1 MFSHLHVRTNK
12 SSKPVE
18 KEQTY
23 NSGKKKLCLL
33 GLKILFFAVFRS
45 SDHHLVSLSRHL
57 AVRTSTLV
65 DGERSRL
72 ELEVDQVVQVLLL
85 AAEIVQG
92 ANFILIILK

>member
-1 MFSHLHVRTNK
+1 MFSHLHIRTNK
-12 SSKPVE
+12 LSKPVR
-18 KEQTY
+18 KNRPTIK
-23 NSGKKKLCLL
+23 GKPFFLL

-57 AVRTSTLV
+57 VVRTSTLV
-65 DGERSRL
+65 DGERPRL

>member
-1 MFSHLHVRTNK
+1 MFSHLHVRTNINRASLLK
-12 SSKPVE
+12 RTDL
-18 KEQTY
+18 QFR
-23 NSGKKKLCLL
+23 KKILFLL

-45 SDHHLVSLSRHL
+45 SYHHLVSLSRHL
-57 AVRTSTLV
+57 VVRTSTLV
-65 DGERSRL
+65 DGERPRL